1 MPTVKLSNK
10 SFEKRFKFDWSN
22 ERLMKK
28 VFTDDVIKE
37 MTDSSEA
44 IQELEAEWDRLV
56 SDRDSL
62 RQIFPN
68 GESKV
73 VLPCN
78 LQRMIWNVQ
87 KIFHINKRLPTDLSP
102 IRVIKGVKTLL
113 ERCVIVTGNDR
124 ISKQANDWRL
134 RVPHDQ
140 GGLRLRQFGQLR
152 QFSFQLQGAVQRPLL
167 LRYHGTELLDLGQ
180 LPPAAVAQARG
191 HHVVFRQLK
200 ANNSI
205 IRKKHLFGVEKS
217 KSTHHQQQ
225 MSLDQLGQLAMCRL
239 SHWRFLAEN
248 GHPVLS
254 ILQAESAY
262 HLIKGRTQIPSRIA
276 LNAAVFDSLLSFVM

>member
-1 MPTVKLSNK
+1 
-10 SFEKRFKFDWSN
+10 
-22 ERLMKK
+22 
-28 VFTDDVIKE
+28 
-37 MTDSSEA
+37 
-44 IQELEAEWDRLV
+44 
-56 SDRDSL
+56 
-62 RQIFPN
+62 
-68 GESKV
+68 
-73 VLPCN
+73 
-78 LQRMIWNVQ
+78 
-87 KIFHINKRLPTDLSP
+87 
-102 IRVIKGVKTLL
+102 
-113 ERCVIVTGNDR
+113 
-124 ISKQANDWRL
+124 
-134 RVPHDQ
+134 
-140 GGLRLRQFGQLR
+140 
-152 QFSFQLQGAVQRPLL
+152 
-167 LRYHGTELLDLGQ
+167 LLDLGQ